1 MTVYDDIGVALQEF
15 SNALF
20 LCTIHALACG
30 VTIYAA
36 IVFWIHASI
45 CETICETICEAIYA
59 LISWRILLRVCD
71 RLDLHCVG
79 VSFIIEKYLKVN
91 NIKEKCKNQK
101 SIQQ

>member
-1 MTVYDDIGVALQEF
+1 MIASCGTDVFLQEF
-15 SNALF
+15 SNVLF
-20 LCTIHALACG
+20 PCTTHALAFG
-30 VTIYAA
+30 VTIYA
-36 IVFWIHASI
+36 
-45 CETICETICEAIYA
+45 TIYATICEAIYA

>member
-1 MTVYDDIGVALQEF
+1 MIVYGGIGGLSQEF
-15 SNALF
+15 SSVLF
-20 LCTIHALACG
+20 LCTTHASTCD

-36 IVFWIHASI
+36 IVFWILASI
-45 CETICETICEAIYA
+45 YASICEAIYA
-59 LISWRILLRVCD
+59 SISWRILLRVCD

-101 SIQQ
+101 LIQQ

>member
-1 MTVYDDIGVALQEF
+1 MIVYGGIGGLSQEF
-15 SNALF
+15 SSVLF
-20 LCTIHALACG
+20 LCTTHASTCD

-36 IVFWIHASI
+36 IVFWILASI
-45 CETICETICEAIYA
+45 YASIYASICEAIYA
-59 LISWRILLRVCD
+59 SISWRILLRVCD

-101 SIQQ
+101 LIQQ